1 MHVIAL
7 PIVVVTAL
15 GLLVASPLQAEPVL
29 AHLSRVEGTVTL
41 LHRFAPAPASVGV
54 SLYEG
59 DQIVTAIGRAEVSF
73 ADGSV
78 MHLDQHTHVV
88 MAGTAR
94 IRLLDG
100 RVSLRTTT
108 AYTAETTGG
117 GVHVLSGHGGAAEG
131 VFELTASAAN
141 HDVLVRVVE
150 GRAEIAS
157 PWGRE
162 SVTSTQTAF
171 VSGPT
176 GRPFVSPWI
185 ALQHDSFL
193 QWGNARFVAARPPTF
208 LPYAH
213 PTYRQFAYERSLR
226 KTRYE
231 RKDGDAP
238 TRTGPHVRGE
248 RRRDASTTARE
259 PSGERRRDPAR
270 TDRQERPRQARP
282 APAPRVS
289 RPVRGAAKGAVVRQP

>member
-1 MHVIAL
+1 MHVITF

-15 GLLVASPLQAEPVL
+15 GLLVASPLQAQPAL
-29 AHLSRVEGTVTL
+29 AHLSRVDGTVTL
-41 LHRFAPAPASVGV
+41 LHRFAPVPASVGV
-54 SLYEG
+54 GLYEG

-88 MAGTAR
+88 IAGAAR
-94 IRLLDG
+94 VRLLDG

-108 AYTAETTGG
+108 AYTAETTSGV
-117 GVHVLSGHGGAAEG
+117 VHVLSGDEGGAEG
-131 VFELTASAAN
+131 MFELTASAAN

-162 SVTSTQTAF
+162 SVTSTQAAF

-176 GRPFVSPWI
+176 GRPFVSPWVGM
-185 ALQHDSFL
+185 QHDSFL
-193 QWGNARFVAARPPTF
+193 QWGNTRFVLAIPPTF

-226 KTRYE
+226 KTRDE

-238 TRTGPHVRGE
+238 TRAGPHVRGE
-248 RRRDASTTARE
+248 RRREASTSARE
-259 PSGERRRDPAR
+259 RSGERRREPAR
-270 TDRQERPRQARP
+270 TERQERPRQAKP
-282 APAPRVS
+282 APAPRVA